1 MLKDKRRIGR
11 SFGLLAALA
20 LFAGLLPGGAAQAA
34 EGGTRS
40 SSALASASC
49 VVAVSSCSSPA
60 VAAGS
65 DGVVEFEAYIQNIV
79 ACTVNVR
86 DMTLNPTKQIF
97 STGFAKYYRGRI
109 TGLTNTYRVELRFC
123 LSPGSYARIW

>member
-1 MLKDKRRIGR
+1 MLKNKRRVGR
-11 SFGLLAALA
+11 SFGLLTVLA
-20 LFAGLLPGGAAQAA
+20 LFAALLPGGAAQAD
-34 EGGTRS
+34 EGGP
-40 SSALASASC
+40 ALASASC
-49 VVAVSSCSSPA
+49 VVVVTSCSSAA

-65 DGVVEFEAYIQNIV
+65 DGAVEFEAVILGNV

-86 DMTLNPTKQIF
+86 DMTLNPTKQIY
-97 STGFAKYYRGRI
+97 SKGFARYHSGRI

>member
-1 MLKDKRRIGR
+1 MLKNNRRVGG
-11 SFGLLAALA
+11 SFGLLAVLA
-20 LFAGLLPGGAAQAA
+20 LFAALLPGGAAQAD
-34 EGGTRS
+34 EGGARPS
-40 SSALASASC
+40 AALASASC
-49 VVAVSSCSSPA
+49 VVVVSSCSSPA

-65 DGVVEFEAYIQNIV
+65 DGAIEFEAFIQNIV
-79 ACTVNVR
+79 ACTVNIR

-97 STGFAKYYRGRI
+97 SKGFAKYYRGRI